1 MRFASLHLASLTQSH
16 AKYQSHTTMPTH
28 IAQRQAA
35 NIPKHVS
42 IPGTTWQKF
51 LSKQD
56 LNMAVCHLKHLIFRN
71 QTCQNMSVAED
82 WSDPAKIAKA
92 FQIGKL
98 ESEAS
103 SNLLEKVSPTV
114 TEALTNAV
122 RERGMRTFLL
132 HETLAKNL
140 FNQGWSSNAD
150 GWAEECTN
158 LSDNKL
164 VDRLHLQL
172 FS

>member
-1 MRFASLHLASLTQSH
+1 MLIFDHKIDAVRVIALASLIQNH

-35 NIPKHVS
+35 NMPKQTGLKHGSVPPEAFNFRKSNLPKH
-42 IPGTTWQKF
+42 
-51 LSKQD
+51 
-56 LNMAVCHLKHLIFRN
+56 
-71 QTCQNMSVAED
+71 VAED

-140 FNQGWSSNAD
+140 FNQGWSSNTD

-164 VDRLHLQL
+164 VDRLH
-172 FS
+172 

>member
-1 MRFASLHLASLTQSH
+1 ME
-16 AKYQSHTTMPTH
+16 
-28 IAQRQAA
+28 
-35 NIPKHVS
+35 
-42 IPGTTWQKF
+42 
-51 LSKQD
+51 
-56 LNMAVCHLKHLIFRN
+56 
-71 QTCQNMSVAED
+71 AED

-114 TEALTNAV
+114 TEALTDAV
-122 RERGMRTFLL
+122 RERGMRSFLL

-150 GWAEECTN
+150 GWTEECTN

-164 VDRLHLQL
+164 VDRLRKDL
-172 FS
+172 FFVGFMLMPKAPTLMKTCGCCHVFVLRL